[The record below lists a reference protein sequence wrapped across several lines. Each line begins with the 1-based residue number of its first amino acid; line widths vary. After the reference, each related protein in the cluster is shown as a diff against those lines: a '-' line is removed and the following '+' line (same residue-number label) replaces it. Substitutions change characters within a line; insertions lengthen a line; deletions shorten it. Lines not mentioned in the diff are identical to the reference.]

1 MVNNG
6 LKTKKKT
13 TKANFEAIN
22 LSTKNISYALLAFY
36 SFLAFH

>member
-13 TKANFEAIN
+13 TKANFEVIN
-22 LSTKNISYALLAFY
+22 LVFVVRLHFI
-36 SFLAFH
+36 